1 MATRTKKVKAA
12 EDKDCGFMTAFKELG
27 LEKGINPEI
36 IFDAIEDALV
46 AAYKRNFNSAQNV
59 RVNLDRITGS
69 YHVYAIKTVVDE
81 VEDAVQ
87 EISLAMARKI
97 SPNYQVGDTL
107 EVEVTPANFGRIAAQ
122 NAKQVVVQRIR
133 EAERGMIY
141 SEFSERENEVVTGI
155 IQRVEN
161 RNVFVDLGK
170 TEAIMPP
177 AEHIPSPCSPRSGC
191 RPYR

>member
-81 VEDAVQ
+81 VEQQLFNSGRLAAAVDVDIAQREAAVVVVIRADAHAV
-87 EISLAMARKI
+87 R
-97 SPNYQVGDTL
+97 
-107 EVEVTPANFGRIAAQ
+107 RIA
-122 NAKQVVVQRIR
+122 R
-133 EAERGMIY
+133 
-141 SEFSERENEVVTGI
+141 
-155 IQRVEN
+155 
-161 RNVFVDLGK
+161 
-170 TEAIMPP
+170 
-177 AEHIPSPCSPRSGC
+177 
-191 RPYR
+191 

>member
-87 EISLAMARKI
+87 EISLLWPARFLQI
-97 SPNYQVGDTL
+97 
-107 EVEVTPANFGRIAAQ
+107 
-122 NAKQVVVQRIR
+122 IR
-133 EAERGMIY
+133 
-141 SEFSERENEVVTGI
+141 
-155 IQRVEN
+155 
-161 RNVFVDLGK
+161 
-170 TEAIMPP
+170 
-177 AEHIPSPCSPRSGC
+177 
-191 RPYR
+191 